1 MKMKSSSWKFAAAL
15 VAVVLCGTL
24 MISYA
29 QQTDNTSPKAA
40 WAGHRHGDRM
50 AYMAKELNL
59 TDAQKAQIKSIMQ
72 ANRTS
77 SRPLMQQM
85 AQNRQAMLTAT
96 SGGAF
101 DQAKVSALANQQAQ
115 LMAQMIVQKE
125 FIKSQIYTQVLT
137 PEQRAT
143 ADQMRQKQMTRIN
156 ERLQKMSQAGTEAP
170 AQ

>member
-1 MKMKSSSWKFAAAL
+1 MKMKSSSWMFVVAL
-15 VAVVLCGTL
+15 LAVVLCAAV

-29 QQTDNTSPKAA
+29 QQTDSTDSKPA
-40 WAGHRHGDRM
+40 WAGHHHGDHM
-50 AYMAKELNL
+50 GYMAKALNL
-59 TDAQKAQIKSIMQ
+59 TDAQNEQIKSIMQ

-77 SRPLMQQM
+77 TRPLMQQL
-85 AQNRQAMLTAT
+85 AQNRLAMLTAT

-101 DQAKVSALANQQAQ
+101 DQAKVTALASQQAQ
-115 LMAQMIVQKE
+115 LMAQMTVQKE
-125 FIKSQIYTQVLT
+125 SIHHQIYTQVLT